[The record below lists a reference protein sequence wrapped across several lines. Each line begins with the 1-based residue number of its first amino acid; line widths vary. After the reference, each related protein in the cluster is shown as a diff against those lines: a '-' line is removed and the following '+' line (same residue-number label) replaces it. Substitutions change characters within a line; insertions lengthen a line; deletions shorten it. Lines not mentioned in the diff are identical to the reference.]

1 MDKMQYRQML
11 PLVNEKDQ
19 MERLTAYVDDRI
31 ETMRDQLEKLA
42 DVDQVKTM
50 QGAIRELR
58 RFYTL
63 RDEVIKG
70 SE

>member
-1 MDKMQYRQML
+1 MDKQQYRKLL
-11 PLVNEKDQ
+11 PLVNEKEQ
-19 MERLTAYVDDRI
+19 MDRLQEYVSHRI
-31 ETMRDQLEKLA
+31 ETMRDQLEKLQ
-42 DVDQVKTM
+42 DVDQLKAM

-63 RDEVIKG
+63 RDEVVKG

>member
-1 MDKMQYRQML
+1 MDQKNYRQLL
-11 PLVNEKDQ
+11 PLVNDKDQ
-19 MERLTAYVDDRI
+19 MDRLQTYVGHRI
-31 ETMRDQLEKLA
+31 ETMRDQLEKIS
-42 DVDQVKTM
+42 DVDQIKAM

-58 RFYTL
+58 RFHTL

>member
-1 MDKMQYRQML
+1 MQYRQML

-42 DVDQVKTM
+42 DVDQIKTM